1 MRTPD
6 MKMGL
11 LYVHKI
17 LSDSA
22 PITVKEI
29 QEALE
34 RRYDISRSRAT
45 IYDDLACIGI
55 IYNVVQEKQERRS
68 YYEIRSMEH

>member
-34 RRYDISRSRAT
+34 RRYDISRSRST

-55 IYNVVQEKQERRS
+55 IYNVAQEKKERQA